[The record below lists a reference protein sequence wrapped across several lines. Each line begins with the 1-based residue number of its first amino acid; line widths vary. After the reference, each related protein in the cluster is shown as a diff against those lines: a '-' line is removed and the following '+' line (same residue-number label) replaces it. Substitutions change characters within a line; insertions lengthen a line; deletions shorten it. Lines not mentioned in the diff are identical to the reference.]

1 MSWLLDRL
9 FRRRRYR
16 RRLSAKQRV
25 VRALAWSALGLVL
38 LTLVS
43 TLCLRWIDPPTSA
56 FMLQSRIAARAQ
68 GREDYRIRHYWVDW
82 REIAPHA
89 KIAVIAAEDQKF
101 FAHAGFDF
109 DSITDAVYDRVKHGR
124 RRGASTLSQQVAKNL
139 FLWSGKSY
147 VRKGLEAYFTVLIEF
162 FWPKQRVLEV
172 YLNLAEFGDGIF
184 GIEAASVVYFHKS
197 AGELTP
203 REAALLA
210 AVLPNPV
217 RHRVDRPSA
226 YVRSRARWVLSQI
239 ESLGGPE
246 YVSARSG
253 AR

>member
-9 FRRRRYR
+9 PWRRRYR
-16 RRLSAKQRV
+16 RRLSARQRA
-25 VRALAWSALGLVL
+25 VRILAWGSLGLVL
-38 LTLVS
+38 LTVLS

-56 FMLQSRIAARAQ
+56 FMLQSRLAARAQ
-68 GREDYRIRHYWVDW
+68 GREDYRLRHYWVDW
-82 REIAPHA
+82 RDIAPHA

-101 FAHAGFDF
+101 FTHAGFDL

-147 VRKGLEAYFTVLIEF
+147 LRKGLEAYFTVLVEF
-162 FWPKQRVLEV
+162 FWPKRRVLEV
-172 YLNLAEFGDGIF
+172 YLNLAQFGDGVF
-184 GIEAASVVYFHKS
+184 GIEAASVVYFQKS
-197 AGELTP
+197 ARELTP

-210 AVLPNPV
+210 AVLPNPA
-217 RHRVDRPSA
+217 RFRADHPSE
-226 YVRSRARWVLSQI
+226 YVRERAHWILTQI
-239 ESLGGPE
+239 DSLGGPE
-246 YVSARSG
+246 YVSARSR